1 MTTIDSGVPVVP
13 VLDAGAAG
21 QAAAPRMTRRQTLVL
36 ILLLGAQFTLAVDF
50 SIMNVAVPVIGR
62 DLGMAQQNLQ
72 WIATTF
78 ALTAAG
84 FSLLF
89 GRIADLVGARRI
101 FLAGLALLTVA
112 SLCGGL
118 VDSSGLLL
126 AARVAQGLATAMVT
140 PAGLALLTTS
150 FPEGPLRDRAL
161 GLNGAMLSAGFTF
174 GAVVGGFLTDTL
186 SWRWGFLINVP
197 IGLALLAVAPMLL
210 AKGRSR
216 SGAKLD
222 VPGAVTVSAGLVA
235 LVYGISSAGPNG
247 WGSAT
252 TLVPLAAGVLLL
264 GLFGLVE
271 LRAAEPLAP
280 LRILRLP
287 TVRWG
292 NLGGFVTF
300 IGFTSMIFLLTLYL
314 QQVLGFSPMTTGLI
328 FGVLGVGAFL
338 GGVTAPRWIGV
349 LRGSQNTLVV
359 GLIVQAVSVGTLFFA
374 GDHRSWLLPVLV
386 VAFISSY
393 GHVVSIVGYM
403 VTATSGLPD
412 AEQGLATGITTL
424 TQQISITIGIPIMS
438 SVATARLHS
447 LRGAESLKE
456 ATLGGINLAILV
468 NGLLVLTVALVVG
481 AALRRSARR
490 RAALAGPAS

>member
-1 MTTIDSGVPVVP
+1 MTTIDSAVPVAP
-13 VLDAGAAG
+13 TLDTAAAE
-21 QAAAPRMTRRQTLVL
+21 QAATPRMTRRQTLVL

-50 SIMNVAVPVIGR
+50 SIMNVAVPVIGK
-62 DLGMAQQNLQ
+62 DLGMLQQNLQ

-118 VDSSGLLL
+118 VESSSLLL
-126 AARVAQGLATAMVT
+126 VARVAQGLATAMVT

-174 GAVVGGFLTDTL
+174 GAVIGGLLTDTL

-197 IGLALLAVAPMLL
+197 IGLLLLIAAPMLL
-210 AKGRSR
+210 KKSPAR

-222 VPGAVTVSAGLVA
+222 VPGAITVSAGLVA
-235 LVYGISSAGPNG
+235 LVYGISSAGPDG
-247 WGSAT
+247 WGSPT
-252 TLVPLAAGVLLL
+252 TLVSLAVGVLLL
-264 GLFGLVE
+264 GLFGLIE
-271 LRAAEPLAP
+271 LRAAQPLAP

-314 QQVLGFSPMTTGLI
+314 QQVLGFSPLTTGLI
-328 FGVLGVGAFL
+328 FGVLGIGAFL
-338 GGVTAPRWIGV
+338 GGVTAPKWIGL
-349 LRGSQNTLVV
+349 LRGSQGTLVA
-359 GLIVQAVSVGTLFFA
+359 GLSVQGLAVGTIFFA
-374 GDHRSWLLPVLV
+374 GDNRSWLVPVLI

-393 GHVVSIVGYM
+393 GHVVAIVGYM
-403 VTATSGLPD
+403 VTATSGLPN

-424 TQQISITIGIPIMS
+424 TQQVAITVGIPIMS

-447 LRGAESLKE
+447 LRAVDSLKD

-468 NGLLVLTVALVVG
+468 NGLLILAAALVVG
-481 AALRRSARR
+481 GFLRRSARR
-490 RAALAGPAS
+490 SAASTNSAS